1 MPAGTDVLDV
11 VLVSFFLTLKILTL
25 SSVVSIVN
33 LEQVNAAGLQK
44 VLPDDTKIAQ
54 TFNIFFN
61 STVDEL
67 NTEKDETSYVMK
79 RMI

>member
-33 LEQVNAAGLQK
+33 LEQVNAAGL
-44 VLPDDTKIAQ
+44 
-54 TFNIFFN
+54 
-61 STVDEL
+61 
-67 NTEKDETSYVMK
+67 
-79 RMI
+79 